1 MKVRL
6 VAIFAAVLIFLSVIS
21 WSAGSNELFNGP
33 LGLRNLGLLF
43 ASIGM
48 VLVFLQF
55 LFSSRLRI
63 IESGFGLDRMF
74 HWHRFFGRIGLGLL
88 FLHFLFIVLYRILV
102 FGELLLTPFI
112 LVGILALA
120 GLTVTAGL
128 ASTYKRLG
136 IGYEIWRNIHLTNY
150 FLFPFLL
157 IHVFY
162 HTVAGSP
169 LYYLWLFLTLL
180 FILLAGY
187 RISRIVAIRKNPYKV
202 VDLKQEADDIWSL
215 YFSGGKIEFK
225 PGQFMFVQLMRNG
238 RVSSPHPFTI
248 SNSPTRENLSIT
260 PKELGDFTST
270 IKDTKP
276 GDLAFIDAPY
286 GVFTFLNDDDSL
298 ELVFI
303 AGGIG
308 ITPFISMLRYMYD
321 LGLERK
327 VLLFWSVRDEKN
339 LCFLDE
345 LAEMQEKMPGFSYYP
360 VLSAAPGQPGMS
372 GRLTG
377 EMISGKLDGL
387 HGKSFYICGPPG
399 MTRSMIVDL
408 KRLGVHAS
416 MIKSE
421 LFQL

>member
-1 MKVRL
+1 MKVRI
-6 VAIFAAVLIFLSVIS
+6 VALFAACLIGLSIFS
-21 WSAGSNELFNGP
+21 WAAGSNAVFNGP
-33 LGLRNLGLLF
+33 IGLRSLGLLF
-43 ASIGM
+43 ASAGT

-55 LFSSRLRI
+55 LFSSRLKI

-74 HWHRFFGRIGLGLL
+74 HWHRFFGRFGLGLL
-88 FLHFLFIVLYRILV
+88 FLHFLFIALYRILV
-102 FGELLLTPFI
+102 FGELLLNPFI

-136 IGYEIWRNIHLTNY
+136 IAYEIWRNIHLLNY

-162 HTVAGSP
+162 HTVVGSL
-169 LYYLWLFLTLL
+169 LYYLWLFLTLF
-180 FILLAGY
+180 FIILGGY
-187 RISRIVAIRKNPYKV
+187 RITRIVAIRKKPYEV

-215 YFSGGKIEFK
+215 YFSGEKIDFK
-225 PGQFMFVQLMRNG
+225 PGQFMFIQLMRSG
-238 RVSSPHPFTI
+238 RISSPHPFTI
-248 SNSPTRENLSIT
+248 SNSPTREKLSIT
-260 PKELGDFTST
+260 PKELGDFTLT
-270 IKDTKP
+270 IKDTRP

-286 GVFTFLNDDDSL
+286 GVFTFLHDADNL

-327 VLLFWSVRDEKN
+327 VVLFWSVREEKN

-360 VLSAAPGQPGMS
+360 VLSTAADHSGMS

-377 EMISGKLDGL
+377 EMICNKLDGL
-387 HGKSFYICGPPG
+387 QGKSFYICGLPG
-399 MTRSMIVDL
+399 LTRAMIADL
-408 KRLGVHAS
+408 KSLGVHAS